1 MFDLYEHGCLCPKCF
16 IYYDWYALF
25 EAPVIS
31 TPALPYSLS
40 FLFLQQQQKMRIMT
54 INPTTRQMGNATF
67 SPKLSSSSSSKKTT
81 GKKHDGINGKL
92 EYCILKS
99 DQISR
104 LENLMY
110 ILSLNSQRVQQLVLL
125 SVTLTRS
132 GTGQGKNNQRYV
144 SFVLSVVNSI

>member
-1 MFDLYEHGCLCPKCF
+1 
-16 IYYDWYALF
+16 
-25 EAPVIS
+25 
-31 TPALPYSLS
+31 
-40 FLFLQQQQKMRIMT
+40 MRIMT

-81 GKKHDGINGKL
+81 GKKHDEINGKL
-92 EYCILKS
+92 EHCILKP

-144 SFVLSVVNSI
+144 SFFLLSVVNSIQIKSGFINVIAMTPKPFSHFFSEI